1 MKYILD
7 FDIFNKGKDVVISL
21 NQAIKILVANGYI
34 ENKKALKSKID
45 KGILHLDEDTAIYR
59 GEEDERQK

>member
-21 NQAIKILVANGYI
+21 NQAIKTLVANGYI